1 MMKTIAILVIFLGTM
16 SAQELSPA
24 AVLENVR
31 AQYSHMNDVS
41 ALFTQNVKMK
51 FKRNGQ
57 SATGMVKIKKGNRY
71 RLETEQQTIVTDG
84 KTIWMYNPRT
94 KQVLRD
100 VYKQNR
106 VQFSP
111 DKFLLGLPKE
121 FTALSLEKDSS
132 DIILTLQPSQSG
144 TTSSM
149 MTGLRVW
156 VNPATW
162 MFHSLEITDKNSTV
176 TRFDLTDIRFNKG
189 IADAEFMF
197 TVTPEMKV
205 VDMQSLK

>member
-1 MMKTIAILVIFLGTM
+1 MMKYLAIISIFLGTV
-16 SAQELSPA
+16 SAQEFTPA

-31 AQYSHMNDVS
+31 AHYSHMSDLS

-51 FKRNGQ
+51 FKKTGQ
-57 SATGMVKIKKGNRY
+57 SATGAVKIKKGNKY
-71 RLETEQQTIVTDG
+71 RLETDQQTIVTDG
-84 KTIWMYNPRT
+84 VTIWMYNPRT

-100 VYKQNR
+100 AYRQNR

-121 FTALSLEKDSS
+121 FTALSLEKDSN
-132 DIILTLQPSQSG
+132 DIILSLQPAKTS

-149 MTGLRVW
+149 MTTLRVW
-156 VNPATW
+156 ISPDSW
-162 MFHSLEITDKNSTV
+162 MFHSIEITDKNATV
-176 TRFDLTDIRFNKG
+176 TRFDLTEIRFNKG
-189 IADAEFMF
+189 IADNTF
-197 TVTPEMKV
+197 TFDITPEMKV